1 MKISIFKIGM
11 CLFLGLILGFNSC
24 EHNSLLDQACGIK
37 NPSKNISW
45 LRNLITDIN
54 TNQSQ
59 DLQSI
64 EIRNFNSQE
73 IIIITWKLIG
83 IQDAPTGSIYNC
95 EGDMLYHC
103 GGNQPFDSCSYV
115 ISKSQPIGYIWTKK

>member
-1 MKISIFKIGM
+1 MKILIFKIGM

-24 EHNSLLDQACGIK
+24 EHDSLLDQACGIK

-95 EGDMLYHC
+95 EGDLLYYC
-103 GGNQPFDSCSYV
+103 GGNQPVDSCSYV
-115 ISKSQPIGYIWTKK
+115 LSNSQLIGYIWTKK